1 MLFTIITL
9 NGRAFQFGADE
20 VIEDDEKYTFS
31 AEGEVI
37 ASFLI
42 KGIAGYYAVEVDD
55 EKSY

>member
-9 NGRAFQFGADE
+9 NGRAFPFIADE
-20 VIEDDEKYTFS
+20 VTEDDERYRFS

-42 KGIAGYYAVEVDD
+42 KGIAGYYAEEEDD